1 MSPERYFAL
10 AFVALL
16 TGASISLGGC
26 GTGESG
32 GREEDWS
39 GSVDAEVD
47 DLTGERT
54 GVFRTYG
61 PTRLLIAG
69 QDSIPVTA
77 GYWCE
82 VNENAEPP
90 AATDGLFF
98 RISMPDTTLLSND
111 QAAFEELSGQ
121 LGLLDV
127 ARLAVD
133 GRVYAW
139 QYDPTRTLGGWFLD
153 GAMGFE
159 PNDEFDTAEE
169 RDELLAAVGRLYNQ
183 LPEVGISSIRTSAHG
198 RILDIVQDA
207 REQWPPAHDYVSAH
221 YIGRDSVGIELRGVL
236 KFSIQ
241 GLSAA
246 AEAVRFWC
254 PSPQAHHEWNDARTQ
269 FFIVLDSLNAIED
282 QRVATAQAAAA
293 RRQEIQRAE
302 AGERARLR
310 TERERLLAAQRRQ
323 QDSISRAE
331 EIQLRRIKSLLRGA
345 PDHRVRAIFRYAQS
359 NGVEVTSQQGLDTIC
374 AIWKSSDRAAVSP
387 MVRVAMDGACELPS

>member
-1 MSPERYFAL
+1 MSPERYSAL
-10 AFVALL
+10 AFMALL
-16 TGASISLGGC
+16 TGASAILLGGC

-32 GREEDWS
+32 AGEEEWS
-39 GSVDAEVD
+39 GSVEAEVD

-82 VNENAEPP
+82 VDENTEPP

-169 RDELLAAVGRLYNQ
+169 RDELLAAIGRLYNQ
-183 LPEVGISSIRTSAHG
+183 LPGLGMAEYRTRAHG

-207 REQWPPAHDYVSAH
+207 RDQWPPAHDYVSSH
-221 YIGRDSVGIELRGVL
+221 YIGRDTVGIELRGVL

-254 PSPQAHHEWNDARTQ
+254 PPPQSHHEWNDARRQ
-269 FFIVLDSLNAIED
+269 FFIAMDSLNAIEN

-293 RRQEIQRAE
+293 RRQEVQRAA
-302 AGERARLR
+302 AGERA
-310 TERERLLAAQRRQ
+310 RLLAAQRRQ

-331 EIQLRRIKSLLRGA
+331 EIQLRRIKSLLQGA

-359 NGVEVTSQQGLDTIC
+359 NGVEVTSRQGLDTIC
-374 AIWKSSDRAAVSP
+374 AIWRSSDRAVSP
-387 MVRVAMDGACELPS
+387 MVRVAMDGAC

>member
-1 MSPERYFAL
+1 MIGLSELVIGIVGIRSRVLAASIIRFHFPKEILQVSPERYSAL
-10 AFVALL
+10 AFMALL
-16 TGASISLGGC
+16 TGASAILLGGC

-32 GREEDWS
+32 AGEEEWS
-39 GSVDAEVD
+39 GSVEAEVD

-82 VNENAEPP
+82 VDENTEPP

-133 GRVYAW
+133 ARVYAW

-169 RDELLAAVGRLYNQ
+169 RDELLAAIGRLYNQ
-183 LPEVGISSIRTSAHG
+183 LPGLGMAEYRTRAHG

-207 REQWPPAHDYVSAH
+207 REQWPPAHDYVSSH
-221 YIGRDSVGIELRGVL
+221 YIGRDTVGR
-236 KFSIQ
+236 
-241 GLSAA
+241 
-246 AEAVRFWC
+246 RFGFGALL
-254 PSPQAHHEWNDARTQ
+254 PNRITNGTTREGSS
-269 FFIVLDSLNAIED
+269 SL
-282 QRVATAQAAAA
+282 QWTA
-293 RRQEIQRAE
+293 
-302 AGERARLR
+302 
-310 TERERLLAAQRRQ
+310 
-323 QDSISRAE
+323 
-331 EIQLRRIKSLLRGA
+331 
-345 PDHRVRAIFRYAQS
+345 
-359 NGVEVTSQQGLDTIC
+359 
-374 AIWKSSDRAAVSP
+374 
-387 MVRVAMDGACELPS
+387 